1 MKVFNNEAIVDAR
14 KYVKDGRVVSK
25 AELQRKLQ
33 NVRTCYCRYR
43 AKMKSLRAQLK
54 KQAAIINRQNRILE
68 RIAAAIEKQEGGEE

>member
-33 NVRTCYCRYR
+33 NARTCYCRYR

-54 KQAAIINRQNRILE
+54 KQEAIINRQNRILE
-68 RIAAAIEKQEGGEE
+68 RIATALEKQEGGAK